1 MSHPSKTD
9 ASLPQPPADPVEPA
23 PVEPD
28 PAKGGS
34 SAFGV
39 EGSNKTLPE
48 PVADAT
54 PSDELEGV
62 PGKYVPKSPHTAGS
76 Y

>member
-1 MSHPSKTD
+1 MSHPVKTD
-9 ASLPQPPADPVEPA
+9 ASLPQPPADPVEPV
-23 PVEPD
+23 PVERD

-48 PVADAT
+48 PVVDAT
-54 PSDELEGV
+54 PSDEPEGV
-62 PGKYVPKSPHTAGS
+62 PGKHIPKSPYTAGS